1 MRPALLLVDLQRDF
15 LSAPGL
21 SPRPAVLLAAAERLL
36 GGMRARQ
43 APVLHCWT
51 TVRDDSERMPHWK
64 RAGKRACVEGTDGHA
79 TPEALRPLPAEP
91 VLHKRFFDPFAA
103 PGLET
108 ALGDAEADTLIVAGI
123 YLHACVRAAAL
134 GGYERGL
141 EVWVAADAVGSD
153 EPVHA
158 EQTRRWLDGRVATFL
173 DVESILERVEASRFA
188 ADRR

>member
-1 MRPALLLVDLQRDF
+1 MRPALLLVDLQQDF

-21 SPRPAVLLAAAERLL
+21 VPRPEALVGAAQRLL
-36 GGMRARQ
+36 LGMRDRR
-43 APVLHCWT
+43 APVMHCWT

-64 RAGKRACVEGTDGHA
+64 REGKRACVEGSDGHA
-79 TPEALRPLPAEP
+79 APPALRPQRGEP

-103 PGLET
+103 PGLE
-108 ALGDAEADTLIVAGI
+108 AAIADAGADTLIVAGI

-158 EQTRRWLDGRVATFL
+158 QETRRWLEGRVATFL
-173 DVESILERVEASRFA
+173 DVARILERVEPAAVGADSR
-188 ADRR
+188 